1 MHAMDLTKAIELLEK
16 SEHVGIFLMRD
27 ASFDSLAA
35 AEVLARTLST
45 QGKKVGL
52 LGERDKN
59 AAAGK
64 SFFRMLA
71 SSSGLP
77 KEFVISINTDVSP
90 ISQLRYEKSE
100 SGIDIVLSPKSSAVA
115 KESLSFR
122 DGKIICDC
130 AIAIGV
136 AEIDM
141 LSGLPGL
148 EPEFFTQVPIVNIDT
163 AERNKNYGEINL
175 VAPGKNSASEIVYEL
190 LSALK
195 GSPPDEDTANL
206 ILAGIISETGGFRSQ
221 STTPDALLA
230 ASELA
235 RCGAQPHIA
244 FSMVGDQI
252 PLNVLQLAGRAS
264 VRSRLDEDRGVLWSF
279 ITAEDFEKTGTGSA
293 DISKVLSRLDA
304 SFPVHRLT
312 AALWQDQL
320 DKTVH
325 TTISGEKPI
334 LEEIRERNGGE
345 FRSPHLELSRTH
357 PSFREAEDAL
367 TTLFKEFIR
376 APEDHGFTRT

>member
-1 MHAMDLTKAIELLEK
+1 MDLTKALELLEK
-16 SEHVGIFLMRD
+16 SEHVGIFLTRD
-27 ASFDSLAA
+27 ASFDSCAA
-35 AEVLARTLST
+35 AEVLARTLSE

-52 LGERDKN
+52 MGEQDNN

-77 KEFVISINTDVSP
+77 KEFVISVDTNVSP
-90 ISQLRYEKSE
+90 VSQLRYEKSE
-100 SGIDIVLSPKSSAVA
+100 GGIDIVLSPKSLPLG

-136 AEIDM
+136 AEVDM
-141 LSGLPGL
+141 LSGLPEL
-148 EPEFFTQVPIVNIDT
+148 TPEFFTQTPIINID
-163 AERNKNYGEINL
+163 ARDRNGRYGEVNL
-175 VAPGKNSASEIVYEL
+175 VEPGKNSASEIIYEL

-195 GSPPDEDTANL
+195 GSPPDEDAANL
-206 ILAGIISETGGFRSQ
+206 ILAGIISETDGFRSR

-252 PLNVLQLAGRAS
+252 PLNVLQLSGRAS
-264 VRSRLDEDRGVLWSF
+264 VRSRLDRAAGVLWSF
-279 ITAEDFEKTGTGSA
+279 ITAEDFEKTETGSA
-293 DISKVLSRLDA
+293 DISRVLSHLDT

-312 AALWQDQL
+312 AALWQDPL

-325 TTISGEKPI
+325 TTISGEKPV

-367 TTLFKEFIR
+367 TTLLKEFI
-376 APEDHGFTRT
+376 

>member
-1 MHAMDLTKAIELLEK
+1 MDLTKAIELLEK

-35 AEVLARTLST
+35 AEALARTLSER
-45 QGKKVGL
+45 GKKVGL
-52 LGERDKN
+52 MGERDKN

-64 SFFRMLA
+64 SFFSMLA

-100 SGIDIVLSPKSSAVA
+100 NGIDIILSPKSSAIA
-115 KESLSFR
+115 RESLSFR

-130 AIAIGV
+130 ALTIGV
-136 AEIDM
+136 AEVDM
-141 LSGLPGL
+141 LSGLPEL
-148 EPEFFTQVPIVNIDT
+148 TPEFFTQTPIINIDT
-163 AERNKNYGEINL
+163 KDQNGRYGEVNL
-175 VAPGKNSASEIVYEL
+175 VEPEKNSASEIVYEL

-206 ILAGIISETGGFRSQ
+206 ILAGIISETDGFRSQ

-244 FSMVGDQI
+244 FSMAGDPL
-252 PLNVLQLAGRAS
+252 PLNVLQLSGRAS
-264 VRSRLDEDRGVLWSF
+264 VRSRLDKARGVLWSF

-293 DISKVLSRLDA
+293 DISKVLSHLDT

-312 AALWQDQL
+312 AALWQDPL
-320 DKTVH
+320 ERVVH

-345 FRSPHLELSRTH
+345 FRSPHLELSQTH

-367 TTLFKEFIR
+367 TTLFKEFI
-376 APEDHGFTRT
+376 